1 MDGSVKKVAEQRLRV
16 RSLPDPLPYIEYKD
30 ANGVAKRFRGG
41 SLAKRD
47 LLAAGGIKAAI
58 DDDILEVSYSVVRFQ
73 LSFFDQMGN
82 AMPEVGQGDRF
93 SERQLSRIRS
103 LSRGKRFYISE
114 VIARGP
120 DGVERKIPPIEVIV
134 K

>member
-1 MDGSVKKVAEQRLRV
+1 
-16 RSLPDPLPYIEYKD
+16 
-30 ANGVAKRFRGG
+30 
-41 SLAKRD
+41 
-47 LLAAGGIKAAI
+47 
-58 DDDILEVSYSVVRFQ
+58 
-73 LSFFDQMGN
+73 MGN

-114 VIARGP
+114 VTARGP